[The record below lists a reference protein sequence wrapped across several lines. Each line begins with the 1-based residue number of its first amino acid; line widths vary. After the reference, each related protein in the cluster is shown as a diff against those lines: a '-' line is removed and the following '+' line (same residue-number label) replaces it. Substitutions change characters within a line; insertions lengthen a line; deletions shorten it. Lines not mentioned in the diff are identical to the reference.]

1 MSTAIH
7 EPPAECRISI
17 VDEDPLRAR
26 RDARELLAAITEADP
41 EADPEAALDL
51 PGPRAA
57 HGADK
62 GAEVT
67 DVVGLVFS
75 GAALVVTGVQA
86 WLARVP
92 QRTVIVTRPD
102 GATLRI
108 SGRQARADDEHIA
121 RFLAGTADRADAAGT
136 ENAAGSADATA
147 SGEGGPDAE

>member
-26 RDARELLAAITEADP
+26 RDARELLAAIT

-121 RFLAGTADRADAAGT
+121 RFLAGTADRADAAGR
-136 ENAAGSADATA
+136 ADATGSA
-147 SGEGGPDAE
+147 GATRSGEGGPDAE